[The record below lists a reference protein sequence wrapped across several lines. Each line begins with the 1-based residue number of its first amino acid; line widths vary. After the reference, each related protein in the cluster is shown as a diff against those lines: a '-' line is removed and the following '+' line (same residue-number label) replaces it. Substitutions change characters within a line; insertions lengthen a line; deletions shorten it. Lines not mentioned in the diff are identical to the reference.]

1 LLQLIESVTTRTSE
15 TRGGEWH
22 EPFRHSHGVGPI
34 VIRRDGCCFP
44 DRGLDGWLIGLGDG
58 YFVWGHL
65 VPEWL
70 KGVITMEWDWGNAV
84 FAMSAI
90 VGLLAGVIQF
100 VEVARS
106 EQSVPDAP
114 TGTSR

>member
-1 LLQLIESVTTRTSE
+1 
-15 TRGGEWH
+15 
-22 EPFRHSHGVGPI
+22 
-34 VIRRDGCCFP
+34 
-44 DRGLDGWLIGLGDG
+44 
-58 YFVWGHL
+58 
-65 VPEWL
+65 
-70 KGVITMEWDWGNAV
+70 MEWDWGNAV